1 MCVLIVED
9 DPTLGMVY
17 KRNLDKLG
25 LNAYIASSGEEALA
39 EMQSNTSNYG
49 LVLLDIGLPMKD
61 GLTVAHEMREL
72 GTAVPIVAITA
83 GHSSKEECLSVG
95 MDDYFTKPVFMN
107 ELQAILQKWNVKGC
121 PNGHPRGS

>member
-9 DPTLGMVY
+9 DATLGMVY

-25 LNAYIASSGEEALA
+25 LNAYIASSGEEALS
-39 EMQSNTSNYG
+39 EMKENTQIYG
-49 LVLLDIGLPMKD
+49 LVLMDIGLPLKD

-72 GTAVPIVAITA
+72 GTMVPIVAITA
-83 GHSSKEECLSVG
+83 GHSSKEECLRVG

-107 ELQAILQKWNVKGC
+107 QLQAILEKWHIKGC
-121 PNGHPRGS
+121 PREPTKGS

>member
-9 DPTLGMVY
+9 DATLGMVY

-25 LNAYIASSGEEALA
+25 LNAYIASSGEEALS
-39 EMQSNTSNYG
+39 EMKENTQIYG
-49 LVLLDIGLPMKD
+49 LVLMDIGLPLKD

-72 GTAVPIVAITA
+72 GTMVPIVAITA
-83 GHSSKEECLSVG
+83 GHSSKEECLRVG

-107 ELQAILQKWNVKGC
+107 ELQAILEKWHIKGC
-121 PNGHPRGS
+121 PREQTKGS